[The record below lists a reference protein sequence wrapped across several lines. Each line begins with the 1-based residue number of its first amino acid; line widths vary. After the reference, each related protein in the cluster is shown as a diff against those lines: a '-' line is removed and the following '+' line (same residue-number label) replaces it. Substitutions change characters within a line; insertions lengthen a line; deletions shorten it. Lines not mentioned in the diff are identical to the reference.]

1 MANLTETAR
10 ALADAFEIKTRD
22 NGETFY
28 CLKDGRP
35 DWMQDALHAVHD
47 GGDMMPNDWSYR
59 LAHDMAQHIAEALEY
74 DAAQDLDDIVNEGA
88 DSIVPD
94 YTGQRLAWLSSHLSR
109 LAFVEEA
116 VCNAGGELPEDG
128 GLARAIGWG
137 MAQEAQLIGRALADA
152 IEAEAR
158 EDD

>member
-1 MANLTETAR
+1 MSNLTQTAR

-35 DWMQDALHAVHD
+35 DWMQDALRAAHD
-47 GGDMMPNDWSYR
+47 GGDMMPNDWSYS
-59 LAHDMAQHIAEALEY
+59 LAHDMAQHIAESLEY
-74 DAAQDLDDIVNEGA
+74 DAGEDRADIIWQGA
-88 DSIVPD
+88 DSLVPA
-94 YTGQRLAWLSSHLSR
+94 YNGPRLDWLSSHLSR

-116 VCNAGGELPEDG
+116 IEDAGGALPKDG
-128 GLARAIGWG
+128 GLMAAIGWG
-137 MAQEAQLIGRALADA
+137 MARELEMIGNALWDA
-152 IEAEAR
+152 IEAEAG